1 MFFTPLCGVIT
12 GLLKLQFVT
21 NKQLQFAIGKQSF
34 TTRHLKYL
42 YFLVPDLCKR
52 NPCENGGICV
62 QVGSDYKC
70 ICAYGYK
77 GVNCHRKYES

>member
-1 MFFTPLCGVIT
+1 MIKSVGMNEPCPKVIYVSVNT
-12 GLLKLQFVT
+12 C
-21 NKQLQFAIGKQSF
+21 
-34 TTRHLKYL
+34 YL
-42 YFLVPDLCKR
+42 YLIVPDLCKK

-77 GVNCHRKYES
+77 GINCRCKFE